1 MLDPKR
7 LDELARNLATA
18 VPGVGELQQELE
30 RTFQALLQSTFAKLE
45 LVTREEFE
53 VQAEV
58 LARSRARLEQRAHYL
73 GRDAALQEV
82 GDGACEGEDGQQHA
96 H

>member
-58 LARSRARLEQRAHYL
+58 LARSRARLEQLERQV
-73 GRDAALQEV
+73 AALEQQMAQERS
-82 GDGACEGEDGQQHA
+82 GA
-96 H
+96 